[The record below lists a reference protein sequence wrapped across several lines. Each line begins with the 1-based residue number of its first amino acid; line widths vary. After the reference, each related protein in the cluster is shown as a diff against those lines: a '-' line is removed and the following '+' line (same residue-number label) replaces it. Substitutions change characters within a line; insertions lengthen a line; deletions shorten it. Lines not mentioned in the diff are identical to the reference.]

1 LAEEVLMASRNIA
14 GRRVSV
20 NTSKKPSGGRKAK
33 TVIVTVTGKRGSAK
47 SK

>member
-1 LAEEVLMASRNIA
+1 MASKNIA

-20 NTSKKPSGGRKAK
+20 NKSTKPSGGRKSK
-33 TVIVTVTGKRGSAK
+33 TIIVTVTGKRGSAK